1 MASSATPVPSADATA
16 RDGIPLTVQSLCN
29 IEFCLPGNY
38 TLHKPVGKGAYGLVV
53 SATRQMPDGTS
64 QKVAIKKISD
74 VLHDLVDAKRL
85 IREIGIGRHLK
96 EQENII
102 TTVDVLVT
110 RRSAND
116 PDDLYIVTELFPTDL
131 HRVIHSKNV
140 PLGPDHVKFFLW
152 QLLAATKY
160 MHSAGVV
167 HRDIKPSNILVNS
180 ECDLRVCDFGLARG
194 TEAESKSGDGGDGDG
209 DPPEDFMTEYV
220 VTRWY
225 RAPEILLGSRNY
237 VMSVDMWSVG
247 CVFAE
252 MLGRKAL
259 FPGENSLDQ
268 VTRIMKQLGTFNEDD
283 ILDFASDA
291 ACRWVLKQPHYPAK
305 DWAELYPSASPEAL
319 DLLQRMLCLRPG
331 DRCTAEEALNHPY
344 MADYHEPEEEPICDR
359 TFHFEFEKSDL
370 DRETIRGLMRSAAEF
385 VGTVEEGTDV
395 KMVVGSVGSGGARK
409 ATNNR
414 DQGAA
419 AASRK

>member
-1 MASSATPVPSADATA
+1 MFSTTSSTPW
-16 RDGIPLTVQSLCN
+16 
-29 IEFCLPGNY
+29 
-38 TLHKPVGKGAYGLVV
+38 
-53 SATRQMPDGTS
+53 
-64 QKVAIKKISD
+64 
-74 VLHDLVDAKRL
+74 L
-85 IREIGIGRHLK
+85 IREIGIGRHLR
-96 EQENII
+96 EQENVI

-110 RRSAND
+110 RRSQDD

-152 QLLAATKY
+152 QLLAATSTC
-160 MHSAGVV
+160 SAGVV

-194 TEAESKSGDGGDGDG
+194 TEAESKMGSNGDGTGEEE
-209 DPPEDFMTEYV
+209 EDFMTEYV

-237 VMSVDMWSVG
+237 LTSVDIWSIG

-268 VTRIMKQLGTFNEDD
+268 VTRIMKRLGTFSEDD

-291 ACRWVLKQPHYPAK
+291 ACRWVLKQPEYPPK
-305 DWAELYPSASPEAL
+305 DWAELFPDA
-319 DLLQRMLCLRPG
+319 G
-331 DRCTAEEALNHPY
+331 EE
-344 MADYHEPEEEPICDR
+344 R
-359 TFHFEFEKSDL
+359 
-370 DRETIRGLMRSAAEF
+370 
-385 VGTVEEGTDV
+385 
-395 KMVVGSVGSGGARK
+395 
-409 ATNNR
+409 
-414 DQGAA
+414 
-419 AASRK
+419 

>member
-1 MASSATPVPSADATA
+1 M
-16 RDGIPLTVQSLCN
+16 
-29 IEFCLPGNY
+29 
-38 TLHKPVGKGAYGLVV
+38 V
-53 SATRQMPDGTS
+53 SATRTLPDGS
-64 QKVAIKKISD
+64 RCKVAIKKISD

-85 IREIGIGRHLK
+85 IREIGIGRHLR
-96 EQENII
+96 EQENVI

-110 RRSAND
+110 RRSQDD

-194 TEAESKSGDGGDGDG
+194 TEAESKDGRGGADGTG
-209 DPPEDFMTEYV
+209 EEEEDFMTEYV

-237 VMSVDMWSVG
+237 LTSVDIWSVG

-259 FPGENSLDQ
+259 FPGDNSLDQ
-268 VTRIMKQLGTFNEDD
+268 VTRIMKRLGTFSEDD

-291 ACRWVLKQPHYPAK
+291 ACRWVLKQPEYPAK
-305 DWAELYPSASPEAL
+305 DWAELYPTASPDAL
-319 DLLQRMLCLRPG
+319 DLLQKMLALRP
-331 DRCTAEEALNHPY
+331 DARCTAEEALLHPY
-344 MADYHEPEEEPICDR
+344 MADYHEPEEEPTCDR
-359 TFHFEFEKSDL
+359 TFHFDFEKSDL
-370 DRETIRGLMRSAAEF
+370 EREAIRGLLRSAADF
-385 VGTVEEGTDV
+385 VGTVAEGTEV
-395 KMVVGSVGSGGARK
+395 RMVVGSVGSGGGRK
-409 ATNNR
+409 SS
-414 DQGAA
+414 AA
-419 AASRK
+419 AAEGAAGGGRK